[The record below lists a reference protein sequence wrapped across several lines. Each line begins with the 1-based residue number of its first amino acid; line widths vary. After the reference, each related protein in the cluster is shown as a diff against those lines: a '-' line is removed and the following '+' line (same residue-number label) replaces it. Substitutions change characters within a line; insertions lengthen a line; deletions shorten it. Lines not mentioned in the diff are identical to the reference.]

1 MSKYLTDYTVLL
13 TECVQYVPLF
23 YSTSSEVYLA
33 VQLSAK
39 VSTLSESHLTIHQLT
54 NKTGILGTRKIPL
67 HLE

>member
-23 YSTSSEVYLA
+23 YSTSSEVFLA
-33 VQLSAK
+33 VQLSA
-39 VSTLSESHLTIHQLT
+39 TESHLTIHQLT